1 MLHHTTNLDQGQISL
16 FREDQIPRSDS
27 VFRTRHYETDDQVF
41 RHCLRRLE
49 ADGLT
54 DTTWNSSYHPQEHFH
69 ATNLIVSDQ
78 CRRMTQD
85 RAAQIKKL
93 YEAATLPMDDPKAF
107 WRENQDPRAAV
118 RLLDAER
125 LPADAMAFYRSFHFA
140 PYDEWGIYLYVDE
153 LTAYCEGLYG
163 SMTGKIQSF
172 TLDTLMV
179 CVLFEI
185 FHHEFFHHIVECA
198 ATTLELLSPAFGPPQ
213 HFYLNYKQHQYED
226 VDRVGPHPHKP
237 LEEALANAY
246 AYNSLSF
253 ISRVKAGYKTTV
265 IRLYQK
271 MLEEYWPREKEGYK
285 EAEHYIGGGYV
296 SGAAHLLAMILRS
309 GECDP
314 DAAALISRQV
324 LLNGNS
330 AFFAKPDVPT
340 YLIGSPDAIK
350 KFKAIIPA
358 PNEAYTQLFW
368 PQNTDTIDAFI
379 QKRRKEKKAEIN
391 AAKAAK
397 DLRL

>member
-1 MLHHTTNLDQGQISL
+1 MSHHTPNPYPGQEQMRLDGL
-16 FREDQIPRSDS
+16 VPREDS
-27 VFRTRHYETDDQVF
+27 VFRKAYQDTTENEFWRS
-41 RHCLRRLE
+41 LRRLE

-54 DTTWNSSYHPQEHFH
+54 DTTLNVSYRPHVHFEQ
-69 ATNLIVSDQ
+69 ANLMVSDR
-78 CRRMTQD
+78 CHRMTQD
-85 RAAQIKKL
+85 RAAEIKKR
-93 YEAATLPMDDPKAF
+93 YETAAQPMTNPEAF

-118 RLLDAER
+118 RLLDGER

-140 PYDEWGIYLYVDE
+140 PYGEWGIYLYVDE
-153 LTAYCEGLYG
+153 LTAYCETLYG

-198 ATTLELLSPAFGPPQ
+198 ATTLELLSPAFGPPRS
-213 HFYLNYKQHQYED
+213 FYLDYKHHQYEIA
-226 VDRVGPHPHKP
+226 DRVGPHPHKP

-253 ISRVKAGYKTTV
+253 ISRIKAGYKTTL

-271 MLEEYWPREKEGYK
+271 MLEEYWPHEKEGYRD
-285 EAEHYIGGGYV
+285 AGCYTGGGYV
-296 SGAAHLLAMILRS
+296 AGAAHLLAMILRS
-309 GECDP
+309 GDCDP

-330 AFFAKPDVPT
+330 AFFAKPDIPT
-340 YLIGSPDAIK
+340 YLIGTPHALK
-350 KFKAIIPA
+350 RFQQIIPA
-358 PNEAYTQLFW
+358 PNETYTQLFW
-368 PQNTDTIDAFI
+368 PQNTDTIDTFI
-379 QKRRKEKKAEIN
+379 QERRKAQRTAIS
-391 AAKAAK
+391 AAKEAK
-397 DLRL
+397 SLRL

>member
-285 EAEHYIGGGYV
+285 EAEHYIGGGSV